1 MGEVEAAVDRLRAL
15 LADGDLAPARRCLED
30 LRAGYRADPGRF
42 GPATVE
48 ALRQLASRLDQAAT
62 ADLLPLLK
70 SLFGYDRFRPGQE
83 EIIRAL
89 LAGRDALAILPTG
102 GGKSLCY
109 QIPARL
115 LGGTTLVVS
124 PLISLMKDQL
134 DAVLEAGLRATVLNS
149 SLDEATRRERILG
162 LKAGQ
167 YEIVYAAPE
176 GLELYLAELLESVD
190 LKLVA
195 VDEAHCISHWGHD
208 FRPSYRNLGGLK
220 RRFGGLPVLALT
232 ATASERVTGDIQ
244 EQLGMRDP
252 LVYRGSFFRP
262 NLHLHA
268 VKKDSDLRESIL
280 RLVHARRG
288 QSGIVYT
295 LSRKSAESTAA
306 FLQSRGVA
314 AGVYHAGLE
323 RLAREASQEAFRQD
337 RLDVMVATIAFGMG
351 IDKPDIR
358 YVIHRDLPK
367 SIEGYSQEIG
377 RAGRDG
383 ADSDCILFYGWGDVI
398 SLERFLDDLDADSAR
413 AQKAQIRAMH
423 RFAEGAECRHQA
435 LARHFGEAIPPCA
448 VSCDCCTG
456 RDVLAEAPAA
466 PRRPSAR
473 RTGKGTVPVQP
484 PDDAGAPDLLVH
496 LKALRKQLADERKVP
511 AYLVFSD
518 ATLIDMARMRPG
530 TDAEFLAVNGVGPK
544 KLTLYGDAFMAL
556 LREVA
561 E

>member
-1 MGEVEAAVDRLRAL
+1 MSIEAAVARLGLL
-15 LADGDLAPARRCLED
+15 LASGDRSGARTCLED
-30 LRAGYRADPGRF
+30 LRSCYRQN
-42 GPATVE
+42 PASFAASTVE
-48 ALRQLASRLDQAAT
+48 SLRLLANQVAAAPP
-62 ADLLPLLK
+62 ADLHPLLK
-70 SLFGYDRFRPGQE
+70 SLFGFDQFRPGQE

-162 LKAGQ
+162 LKAGAF
-167 YEIVYAAPE
+167 EIVYAAPE
-176 GLELYLAELLESVD
+176 GLDLYLAELLESVD
-190 LKLVA
+190 LKLVT

-232 ATASERVTGDIQ
+232 ATASEQVTGDIQ
-244 EQLGMRDP
+244 DQLGMQDP

-268 VKKDSDLRESIL
+268 VRKDGNLRESIL
-280 RLVHARRG
+280 RLVHARQG

-295 LSRKSAESTAA
+295 LSRKSAEGTAA
-306 FLQSRGVA
+306 FLQSRGVQ
-314 AGVYHAGLE
+314 AGVYHAGLD
-323 RLAREASQEAFRQD
+323 RLTREASQEAFRKD
-337 RLDVMVATIAFGMG
+337 RLEVMVATIAFGMG

-383 ADSDCILFYGWGDVI
+383 ATSDCILFYGWGDVVG
-398 SLERFLDDLDADSAR
+398 LERFLDDADPESAR
-413 AQKAQIRAMH
+413 TQKAQIRAMY
-423 RFAEGAECRHQA
+423 RFADGSGCRHQA
-435 LARHFGEAIPPCA
+435 LANHFGEIIPPCTG
-448 VSCDCCTG
+448 SCDCCSG
-456 RDVLAEAPAA
+456 RKILQAA
-466 PRRPSAR
+466 PEVPRRKPAKQDPKVR
-473 RTGKGTVPVQP
+473 ITAEVEG
-484 PDDAGAPDLLVH
+484 DDPDLFQR
-496 LKALRKQLADERKVP
+496 LKALRRRLADERKVP

-518 ATLIDMARMRPG
+518 ATLLELARVKPT
-530 TDAEFLAVNGVGPK
+530 TDAAFLAVNGVGPK
-544 KLTLYGDAFMAL
+544 KLTLYGDAFL
-556 LREVA
+556 TFLKELA

>member
-1 MGEVEAAVDRLRAL
+1 MDPGSEVERLRAL
-15 LADGDLAPARRCLED
+15 LAKGELPAARTCLAE
-30 LRAGYRADPGRF
+30 LRARYRQN
-42 GPATVE
+42 PAWFAANTVE
-48 ALRQLASRLDQAAT
+48 ALRLLAAKLAEGAA
-62 ADLLPLLK
+62 ADLHPTLK
-70 SLFGYDRFRPGQE
+70 ALWGFDRFRPGQE

-89 LAGRDALAILPTG
+89 LGGRDALAILPTG

-109 QIPARL
+109 QLPARL

-167 YEIVYAAPE
+167 YELVYAAPE
-176 GLELYLAELLESVD
+176 GLDFYLAELLESVD

-232 ATASERVTGDIQ
+232 ATASARVTDDIQ

-268 VKKDSDLRESIL
+268 VKKDKDLRESIL
-280 RLVHARRG
+280 RLVHARKG

-314 AGVYHAGLE
+314 AGVYHAGLD
-323 RLAREASQEAFRQD
+323 RLAREESQEAFRKD
-337 RLDVMVATIAFGMG
+337 RLEVMVATIAFGMG

-383 ADSDCILFYGWGDVI
+383 ADADCILFYGWGDVI
-398 SLERFLDDLDADSAR
+398 SLERFLDDLDEDSAR

-423 RFAEGAECRHQA
+423 RFAEGSECRHQA
-435 LARHFGEAIPPCA
+435 LARHFGEAIPRCA
-448 VSCDCCTG
+448 GSCDCCNG
-456 RDVLAEAPAA
+456 RRVLEEAPAA
-466 PRRPSAR
+466 PRKPATKRVA
-473 RTGKGTVPVQP
+473 GKGAIPAAVM
-484 PDDAGAPDLLVH
+484 DEEAAPDLLLR
-496 LKALRKQLADERKVP
+496 LKALRRQLADERKVP

-518 ATLIDMARMRPG
+518 ASLIDMARSRPT

-544 KLTLYGDAFMAL
+544 KLTLYGDAFLAL

>member
-1 MGEVEAAVDRLRAL
+1 MDPGSAIDRLRTL
-15 LADGDLAPARRCLED
+15 LADGELAAARILLED
-30 LRAGYRADPGRF
+30 LRSRYRRDPSAFAPERIESLRMLAAGLAEG
-42 GPATVE
+42 AT
-48 ALRQLASRLDQAAT
+48 L
-62 ADLLPLLK
+62 DLLPTLK
-70 SLFGYDRFRPGQE
+70 TLFGYDRFRPGQE

-89 LAGRDALAILPTG
+89 LGGRDALAILPTG

-149 SLDEATRRERILG
+149 SLDETTRRERILG
-162 LKAGQ
+162 LKAGAF
-167 YEIVYAAPE
+167 EIVYAAPE
-176 GLELYLAELLESVD
+176 GLDLYLAELLESVE
-190 LKLVA
+190 LRLVA

-220 RRFGGLPVLALT
+220 RRFGGVPVLALT
-232 ATASERVTGDIQ
+232 ATASEQVTDDIQ
-244 EQLGMRDP
+244 AQLGMRDP

-268 VKKDSDLRESIL
+268 VKKDKDLRESIL
-280 RLVHARRG
+280 RLVNARKG

-306 FLQSRGVA
+306 FLQSRGVP
-314 AGVYHAGLE
+314 AGVYHAGLD
-323 RLAREASQEAFRQD
+323 RLAREESQEAFRKD
-337 RLDVMVATIAFGMG
+337 RLEVMVATIAFGMG

-383 ADSDCILFYGWGDVI
+383 GDADCILFYGWGDVI
-398 SLERFLDDLDADSAR
+398 GLERFLDDLDPESAR
-413 AQKAQIRAMH
+413 VQKAQIRTMH
-423 RFAEGAECRHQA
+423 CFAEAGECRHQA
-435 LARHFGEAIPPCA
+435 LARHFGESIDRCVA
-448 VSCDCCTG
+448 SCDCCTG
-456 RDVLAEAPAA
+456 RKVMAEAPAVSRRKAEPRGASQTERGEDA
-466 PRRPSAR
+466 PELLAR
-473 RTGKGTVPVQP
+473 
-484 PDDAGAPDLLVH
+484 

-518 ATLIDMARMRPG
+518 ATLLDMARVRPA
-530 TDAEFLAVNGVGPK
+530 TDESFLAVNGVGPK

-556 LREVA
+556 IRELA

>member
-1 MGEVEAAVDRLRAL
+1 V
-15 LADGDLAPARRCLED
+15 D
-30 LRAGYRADPGRF
+30 LRA
-42 GPATVE
+42 T
-48 ALRQLASRLDQAAT
+48 
-62 ADLLPLLK
+62 LK

-109 QIPARL
+109 QLPARL

-134 DAVLEAGLRATVLNS
+134 DSVLEAGLRATVLNS

-162 LKAGQ
+162 LKAGR
-167 YEIVYAAPE
+167 YELVYAAPE
-176 GLELYLAELLESVD
+176 GLDLYLAELLEAVG

-220 RRFGGLPVLALT
+220 RRFGGVPVLALT
-232 ATASERVTGDIQ
+232 ATASERVTGDIL
-244 EQLGMRDP
+244 EQLGMQEP
-252 LVYRGSFFRP
+252 LLYRGSFFRP

-268 VKKDSDLRESIL
+268 IKKGGNLRESIL
-280 RLVHARRG
+280 RLVQARKG

-306 FLQSRGVA
+306 FLRAAGVQ
-314 AGVYHAGLE
+314 AGVYHAGLD
-323 RLAREASQEAFRQD
+323 RAAREASQEDFRKD

-383 ADSDCILFYGWGDVI
+383 ADADCILFYGWGDVI
-398 SLERFLDDLDADSAR
+398 GLERFLDELDPESAR
-413 AQKAQIRAMH
+413 TQKAQIRAMH
-423 RFAEGAECRHQA
+423 RFAEGESCRHQA
-435 LARHFGEAIPPCA
+435 LARHFGESIPRCA
-448 VSCDCCTG
+448 VSCDCCSG
-456 RDVLAEAPAA
+456 RNVLVEAPAA
-466 PRRPSAR
+466 SRRKGPRPEPKATRVAAE
-473 RTGKGTVPVQP
+473 VEE
-484 PDDAGAPDLLVH
+484 APELLLR
-496 LKALRKQLADERKVP
+496 LKALRRQLADERKVP

-518 ATLIDMARMRPG
+518 ATLLDMARMRPA
-530 TDAEFLAVNGVGPK
+530 TDEEFLAVNGVGPK
-544 KLTLYGDAFMAL
+544 KLTLYGDAFLAL
-556 LREVA
+556 IKELA

>member
-1 MGEVEAAVDRLRAL
+1 MDPGPAIERLRTLVAEGEL
-15 LADGDLAPARRCLED
+15 
-30 LRAGYRADPGRF
+30 
-42 GPATVE
+42 
-48 ALRQLASRLDQAAT
+48 AT
-62 ADLLPLLK
+62 ARTLLEELRSRYRRDPSAFDAERIDSLRMLATGLTEGATLDLLPTLK

-89 LAGRDALAILPTG
+89 IGGRDALAILPTG

-162 LKAGQ
+162 LKAGTF
-167 YEIVYAAPE
+167 EIVYAAPE
-176 GLELYLAELLESVD
+176 GLDLYLAELLESVD

-220 RRFGGLPVLALT
+220 RRFGGVPVLALT
-232 ATASERVTGDIQ
+232 ATASERVTDDIQ
-244 EQLGMRDP
+244 AQLGMRDP

-268 VKKDSDLRESIL
+268 VKKDKDLRESIL
-280 RLVHARRG
+280 RLVHARKG

-306 FLQSRGVA
+306 FLQSRGVQ
-314 AGVYHAGLE
+314 AGVYHAGLD
-323 RLAREASQEAFRQD
+323 RLAREESQEAFRKD

-383 ADSDCILFYGWGDVI
+383 GDADCILFYGWGDVI
-398 SLERFLDDLDADSAR
+398 GLERFLDDLDPESAR

-423 RFAEGAECRHQA
+423 RFAEAGECRHQA
-435 LARHFGEAIPPCA
+435 LARHFGESIAPCA
-448 VSCDCCTG
+448 GSCDCCTG
-456 RDVLAEAPAA
+456 RKVMAEAPAVSKRIAEPRETAHPIRGEEA
-466 PRRPSAR
+466 PE
-473 RTGKGTVPVQP
+473 
-484 PDDAGAPDLLVH
+484 LLLR
-496 LKALRKQLADERKVP
+496 LKALRKQLADARKVP

-518 ATLIDMARMRPG
+518 ATLLDMARVRPA
-530 TDAEFLAVNGVGPK
+530 TDESFLAVNGVGPK

-556 LREVA
+556 IKELA

>member
-1 MGEVEAAVDRLRAL
+1 MLEVEAAVDRLRAL
-15 LADGDLAPARRCLED
+15 LADGDLGPARRCLDD

-48 ALRQLASRLDQAAT
+48 ALRQLAARLGEAAS

-162 LKAGQ
+162 LKAGRF
-167 YEIVYAAPE
+167 EIVYAAPE
-176 GLELYLAELLESVD
+176 GLELYLAELLEAVD
-190 LKLVA
+190 LRLVA

-232 ATASERVTGDIQ
+232 ATASEQVTGDIQ
-244 EQLGMRDP
+244 AQLGMRDP
-252 LVYRGSFFRP
+252 LVVRGSFFRP

-268 VKKDSDLRESIL
+268 VKKDKDLRGSIL
-280 RLVHARRG
+280 RLVQARRG

-295 LSRKSAESTAA
+295 LSRKSAEGTAA
-306 FLQSRGVA
+306 FLQSQGVA
-314 AGVYHAGLE
+314 AGVYHAGLD
-323 RLAREASQEAFRQD
+323 RQAREEAQEAFRQG

-398 SLERFLDDLDADSAR
+398 GLERFLDGLDAESAR
-413 AQKAQIRAMH
+413 AQQAQVRAMF
-423 RFAEGAECRHQA
+423 RFAESAECRHQA
-435 LARHFGEAIPPCA
+435 LARHFGETIGRCLG
-448 VSCDCCTG
+448 SCDQCSG
-456 RDVLAEAPAA
+456 RRVLDEAPAV
-466 PRRPSAR
+466 AR
-473 RTGKGTVPVQP
+473 
-484 PDDAGAPDLLVH
+484 AGAAKRPARGVAAWAGEEGPPDLL
-496 LKALRKQLADERKVP
+496 LRLRALRKRLADERRVP

-518 ATLIDMARMRPG
+518 AALIDMARLLPS
-530 TDAEFLAVNGVGPK
+530 TDAEFLSVNGVGPK
-544 KLTLYGDAFMAL
+544 KLALYGDAFLGL
-556 LREVA
+556 LREVT